1 VKLERN
7 IKKKDLKLCA
17 EIYQRLGKIN
27 KVILRN
33 FNGKKMMYFSSYKH
47 AIYIYIYIYIS
58 SSYQIYYKII
68 KS

>member
-47 AIYIYIYIYIS
+47 AIYIYIYIYI
-58 SSYQIYYKII
+58 
-68 KS
+68 